1 MKGETMNTSTAYVLI
16 AILVIVI
23 VYVLLFLVG
32 RNRQEN
38 RLTPLAGLAFGFI
51 VAGILFGENRY
62 FGYAM
67 LGIGILV
74 AVIDLIARGRAR

>member
-16 AILVIVI
+16 AILVILI

-32 RNRQEN
+32 RNRLEN